1 MTCRATAAYHRAVV
15 TFGNGAARRV
25 AAGAV
30 FLALVL
36 VSPLAA
42 RAAASSIDVR
52 DQALVMVWSGNRSE
66 MTIRAW
72 DKPTVQVETDDEA
85 AQISRTQ
92 VTLGTPQTPLSVAI
106 PLRAVKY
113 KDATGSQ
120 VSGTLPPEDFPFPAE
135 VRAGV
140 HDQVKV
146 VTGEGA
152 RVTVMVPNSAAILD
166 ARLFGIG
173 IMSIDDYHGTTL
185 FANMGAGGRMNVN
198 NVATTAFLQPLN
210 GQLHV
215 NDSTFDRL
223 RVRAN
228 TAALVFEHT
237 RSRQIEVSTM
247 SGPIVYD
254 NGTFDPG
261 LARFESTTGHI
272 AIGVATNAQ
281 LSARSGDGRVY
292 GLWDRKTALQTRGDN
307 EASATVGTGG
317 PVVNAVTGHGNVYL
331 YDGSLAS
338 RRTIPSEWRGVSSAV
353 KRMQASAPDG
363 ASRAIENRLALPEGR
378 AEPPAVP
385 RPAPVK
391 PRANRAGIRRLR

>member
-1 MTCRATAAYHRAVV
+1 MTRPPRARYHRAVA

-30 FLALVL
+30 FLALAL

-66 MTIRAW
+66 LTIRAW

-85 AQISRTQ
+85 AQISRSQ
-92 VTLGTPQTPLSVAI
+92 VTLGTPQSPLSVAI
-106 PLRAVKY
+106 PLRLVKY
-113 KDATGSQ
+113 KDAAGNL
-120 VSGTLPPEDFPFPAE
+120 VNGTLPPEDFPFPAE

-140 HDQVKV
+140 HDQVKI

-166 ARLFGIG
+166 ARVFGAG
-173 IMSIDDYHGTTL
+173 IMSIDDYHGATL
-185 FANMGAGGRMNVN
+185 FANMAAGRMNVN
-198 NVATTAFLQPLN
+198 NVATTAFLQPVN

-228 TAALVFEHT
+228 TAALVFEHA

-254 NGTFDPG
+254 NGTFDAG

-272 AIGVATNAQ
+272 AIGVASNAQ
-281 LSARSGDGRVY
+281 VSARSGDGRVY

-363 ASRAIENRLALPEGR
+363 APRAIENRLALPEGHV
-378 AEPPAVP
+378 AEPPAAP

-391 PRANRAGIRRLR
+391 PRINRAGAHRLR